1 MNGETEKQVGINGT
15 DSAIFV
21 SASRRRYS
29 NLHLRSEIA
38 QEVISGNPTFIE
50 RWALLIFVAILLL
63 LLTAAWFI
71 RYPDFV
77 ETAAWLT
84 SSNAPKEI
92 VPRQEGRLAKLFIHN
107 NEKVAKG
114 QVFGWIESAASHE
127 EVLELSKEIDSS
139 IDLMDAGQVEK
150 IPFLFNKR
158 IYNLGEIQQSY
169 QTFTAALQLFNDYKV
184 NGFYSRQ
191 VGMLQNDIRSIES
204 ANRSIR
210 DQKALTEQDIKVAEE
225 SYNMNKK
232 LLEEK
237 IISKEEFRIA
247 TSKILNKQMAIP
259 QLETSLLSNESQKRD
274 KLRELQK
281 IDHDIEQQQLTFLQA
296 LQSLKSA
303 IDEWKQKFVLQSP
316 VDGKIFFIVPMQE
329 SQFLQQGKLIGYI
342 VPDNSHYYAQ
352 ANLPQ
357 NNFGKIDTGL
367 QVQLRFDAYPYQE
380 MGFIK
385 GTLSYV
391 SNVPSDSGFLANIRL
406 DNGLITNNNK
416 PIPFKSG
423 LKAQAIIITRN
434 LRLLQRL
441 WYNTNK
447 MTSVG
452 VK

>member
-1 MNGETEKQVGINGT
+1 MDGGNETQVGINGA
-15 DSAIFV
+15 DSAISI
-21 SASRRRYS
+21 SARKRRYS

-38 QEVISGNPTFIE
+38 QELISGKPTFIE

-63 LLTAAWFI
+63 LLIAAWFI
-71 RYPDFV
+71 QYPDFI
-77 ETAAWLT
+77 ETTAWLT
-84 SSNAPKEI
+84 SSDAPKEI
-92 VPRQEGRLAKLFIHN
+92 VLRQEGRLAKLFVHN
-107 NEKVAKG
+107 NEKVTKG
-114 QVFGWIESAASHE
+114 EVFAWIESAASHA
-127 EVLELSKEIDSS
+127 EVLELSREIDSS
-139 IDLMDAGQVEK
+139 IILMDGGQVENVS
-150 IPFLFNKR
+150 FLFNKR
-158 IYNLGEIQQSY
+158 FDKLGEVQQSY
-169 QTFTAALQLFNDYKV
+169 QTFIIALQLFNDYKV
-184 NGFYSRQ
+184 NGYYARQ
-191 VGMLQNDIRSIES
+191 KTMLQNDIRSIDS
-204 ANRSIR
+204 GNQAIR
-210 DQKALTEQDIKVAEE
+210 DQKALTEQDLKVAEE
-225 SYNMNKK
+225 LYNMNKK
-232 LLEEK
+232 LLDEK

-247 TSKILNKQMAIP
+247 MSKILNKQMAIP
-259 QLETSLLSNESQKRD
+259 QLEASLLSNESQRRD

-316 VDGKIFFIVPMQE
+316 VDGKIYFIVPVQE

-342 VPDNSHYYAQ
+342 EPDNSHFYAE
-352 ANLPQ
+352 AYLLQ

-380 MGFIK
+380 MGFIQ

-406 DNGLITNNNK
+406 ENSLITNNNK
-416 PIPFKSG
+416 SIPYKNG

-447 MTSVG
+447 ITSVET
-452 VK
+452 K